1 MPKYFIYPIYTLVLF
16 LIVLAVVP
24 RKKIQTFSFYAI
36 FFGAIVEIALIFLL
50 TKVIGVGGYK
60 NFGPFGFLGVPF
72 FPPIAWVAFFIL
84 FLYFLPKKRPWN
96 YIYIFAAAGYGVL
109 FSNVLKNLGIFS
121 WNMGEI
127 VIPYILYLSWFSFF
141 AWAYY
146 KLTNNLQ
153 QQIISEEHT
162 SLKLKGKATN
172 IRTPRLRT
180 IFFTKIKL
188 K

>member
-1 MPKYFIYPIYTLVLF
+1 MPKFFIYPIYTLALF

-24 RKKIQTFSFYAI
+24 IKKIQTLSFYAI

-72 FPPIAWVAFFIL
+72 FTPIAWVAFFIL

-96 YIYIFAAAGYGVL
+96 YIYIFAAAGYSVL

-121 WNMGEI
+121 WNMGEL

-141 AWAYY
+141 TWVYY
-146 KLTNNLQ
+146 KLTNNIQ
-153 QQIISEEHT
+153 QQVVSEE
-162 SLKLKGKATN
+162 SASSKFKGKTTN
-172 IRTPRLRT
+172 MRTPRLR
-180 IFFTKIKL
+180 INFFTKNKL